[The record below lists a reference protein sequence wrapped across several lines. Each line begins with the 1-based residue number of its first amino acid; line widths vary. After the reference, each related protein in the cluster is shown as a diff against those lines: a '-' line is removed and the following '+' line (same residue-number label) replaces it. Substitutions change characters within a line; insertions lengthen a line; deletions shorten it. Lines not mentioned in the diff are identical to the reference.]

1 MKREDIT
8 NLFPEATQSQI
19 DTLMGINGNDI
30 NNARGSADT
39 LKSQVATQ
47 AAELERLKTQTA
59 GIEALTTER
68 DNYKSQLEELQSANA
83 LREMREKVSKE
94 TGVPVDLITGDNEE
108 TCKTQAQGILNFSN
122 SNGYPKVKDGGEVGN
137 VNKKTTRQ
145 QFFEWF
151 NQIER

>member
-122 SNGYPKVKDGGEVGN
+122 SSGYPKVKDGGEVGN

-145 QFFEWF
+145 QFAEWF

>member
-145 QFFEWF
+145 QFAEWF